1 MFISELSKKESIAFL
16 NLLSSF
22 ALTDSVV
29 KKEEK
34 VLMEKYFKE
43 TNLSEKE
50 LVEMN
55 YEDAIAEIKN
65 SSHRVIDIIYF
76 ELMRVG
82 LIDGE
87 YQYEEVEFLERL
99 SNDLNISR
107 VKRFKIANYFYQFSD
122 DEKNNYEVMR
132 KMAAEIL

>member
-1 MFISELSKKESIAFL
+1 MFISELSKKEAIAFI

-22 ALTDSVV
+22 ALTDMVV

-43 TNLSEKE
+43 TNLLEKE

-55 YEDAIAEIKN
+55 YEEAIEQIKN
-65 SSHRVIDIIYF
+65 SSDRVIDIIYF

-82 LIDGE
+82 LTDGE
-87 YQYEEVEFLERL
+87 YQYEEVEFLEKL

-122 DEKNNYEVMR
+122 DKEDNYEVMR
-132 KMAAEIL
+132 KIAAEIL